1 MVVALFLYVRIRL
14 NEQLFC
20 LQRNEF
26 YFVFIILPICLE
38 K

>member
-1 MVVALFLYVRIRL
+1 MAVAIFLCVRILL